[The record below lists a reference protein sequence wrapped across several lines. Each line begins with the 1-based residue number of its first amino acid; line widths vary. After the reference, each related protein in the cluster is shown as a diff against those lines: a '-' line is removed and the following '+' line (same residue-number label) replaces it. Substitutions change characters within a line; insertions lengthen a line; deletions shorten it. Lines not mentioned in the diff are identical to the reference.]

1 MGTTHSL
8 VISALE
14 KEVIKTMYF
23 GCTVQGGSPW
33 WWGYCLPEEERSRG
47 MMNGVRVGYDS
58 LSINVLELFGTV
70 WTAFAMIVIKKE
82 SPE

>member
-1 MGTTHSL
+1 MVVGIL
-8 VISALE
+8 SARRR
-14 KEVIKTMYF
+14 
-23 GCTVQGGSPW
+23 
-33 WWGYCLPEEERSRG
+33 EEPG
-47 MMNGVRVGYDS
+47 MMNGVRVGHDS